1 MPTMWWAHSQKEQPK
16 EHWQPLRQH
25 LENVAVRAADFAA
38 PFHSAEW
45 ARIAG
50 LLHDLGKASE
60 AFQAYLLRSNG
71 LDSSDYGASGKPST
85 HSGAGAAWALDEYG
99 PVGRLLAYLVLGHH
113 AGLPDWIGGVQPNGT
128 LAQRL
133 ESARDELRATNN
145 WHSRLNLP
153 AQPPTPP
160 RKMMHAEMHLWIR
173 MLYSCLVDADFLD
186 TEQFISP
193 EVYAARSDF
202 EPLAALESRF
212 FKLLDEKQS
221 LAPKTEVNAIRAEI
235 RRACEDAAKHPP
247 GFFSLTVPTGG
258 GKTLSGTAFALRHA
272 VLHGKRR
279 IIYVIPYMSIIEQ
292 TADTL
297 RQHFGNLNVVEHHS
311 NLDPDAQT
319 KAARLASENWDA
331 PVIVTTSVQFFESLL
346 AARSSRCRKLH
357 NIADSVVILDEVQ
370 LLPPELLAPCTDM
383 MRQLAAHYGVTM
395 VLSTATQP
403 VLPGLGTIAEIIP
416 PSADLSRRLRRVRYT
431 LPDVR
436 ENKPRSWDEIAVELA
451 RHPQI
456 LCVVNTRR
464 DCLELFGKMPPETI
478 HLSASM
484 CGAHRSKV
492 IDEIRRKLQ
501 AHEPIRVISTQLVEA
516 GVDIDFPVVYRALAG
531 LESIAQSAGRCNRE
545 GNHPDGGKVVVFIP
559 PKPAPMGQ
567 LRKAEDSARIL
578 LHETLDMENGEVFPR
593 FFSEFYSRVEER
605 FPYEELLVRDA
616 GCIQI
621 QFREAAARFH
631 MIDETQQSM
640 FVRYGASEGLIGALQ
655 EQIRID
661 APYGHLLRKLQR
673 FAVSVAKSQFLKL
686 KANGLIEE
694 FAPGMFIWNGMY
706 SETTGADIFND
717 TGRLTPD
724 QYIISENGRMP
735 T

>member
-1 MPTMWWAHSQKEQPK
+1 MCWAHSKKGQPT
-16 EHWQPLRQH
+16 ENWQPLRQH
-25 LENVAVRAADFAA
+25 LENVAARAAEFAA

-45 ARIAG
+45 ARLAG
-50 LLHDLGKASE
+50 LLHDLGKATD
-60 AFQAYLLRSNG
+60 AFQNYLRRSNG
-71 LDSSDYGASGKPST
+71 LDASDYDSSGQPST
-85 HSGAGAAWALDEYG
+85 HSGAGAALALEKYG
-99 PVGRLLAYLVLGHH
+99 PAGRLLAYQVAGHH
-113 AGLPDWIGGVQPNGT
+113 AGLPDWIGGIQPNGALT
-128 LAQRL
+128 QRL
-133 ESARDELRATNN
+133 ETARDELNAMRN
-145 WHSRLNLP
+145 WLSRLDLP
-153 AQPPTPP
+153 AQPPAPP
-160 RKMMHAEMHLWIR
+160 RRMALAEMHLWIR
-173 MLYSCLVDADFLD
+173 ILYSCLVDADFLD

-193 EVYAARSDF
+193 EIFAARTDF
-202 EPLAALESRF
+202 EPLAALESHF
-212 FKLLDEKQS
+212 FELLDLKQTQ
-221 LAPKTEVNAIRAEI
+221 AEKTEVNAIRAEI
-235 RRACEDAAKHPP
+235 RQYCEDAAKQNP
-247 GFFSLTVPTGG
+247 GIFSLTVPTGG

-272 VLHGKRR
+272 LLHGKRR

-297 RQHFGNLNVVEHHS
+297 RKHFGELNIVEHHS
-311 NLDPDAQT
+311 NLDPDTQT

-357 NIADSVVILDEVQ
+357 NVVDSVVILDEVQ

-383 MRQLAAHYGVTM
+383 MRQLIAHYGVTM

-403 VLPGLGTIAEIIP
+403 VLPNLGTIAEIIP

-451 RHPQI
+451 QHPQI

-484 CGAHRSKV
+484 CGAHRSMV

-531 LESIAQSAGRCNRE
+531 LDSIAQSAGRCNRE
-545 GNHPDGGKVVVFIP
+545 GNNPNGGKVVVFIP

-567 LRKAEDSARIL
+567 LRKAEDSSRIL
-578 LHETLDMENGEVFPR
+578 LHETLDMENAEVFPR
-593 FFSEFYSRVEER
+593 FFSEFYSRVEGR

-655 EQIRID
+655 KQIRID
-661 APYGHLLRKLQR
+661 APYGQLLRKLQR
-673 FAVSVAKSQFLKL
+673 FTVSVAKSQFLKL
-686 KANGLIEE
+686 KSNGLIEE
-694 FAPGMFIWNGMY
+694 FAPGMFIWNGTY
-706 SETTGADIFND
+706 SDTTGADIFNEA
-717 TGRLTPD
+717 GLLQPD
-724 QYIISENGRMP
+724 QSVI
-735 T
+735 